1 MRNYDIMAAYS
12 GKMKMQGRKKVYVE
26 TSVIS
31 NLTARRSS
39 RVADALMQITTE
51 AWWEMASIRYS
62 LFYSSVVVDE
72 ASRGN
77 PEAAQRRLEALKGL
91 IAIEYDDR
99 AVDLANRLLRSTAV
113 PKNSFN
119 DAMHIAIAAVN
130 EMDILVTW
138 NCTHIANVETMPT
151 IRQVCE
157 TAGYRCPEICTPY
170 FMEGG
175 MQ

>member
-1 MRNYDIMAAYS
+1 M
-12 GKMKMQGRKKVYVE
+12 GEKKKVYVE

-39 RVADALMQITTE
+39 RVADVLMQLATE
-51 AWWEMASIRYS
+51 AWWERARERYA
-62 LFYSSVVVDE
+62 LFYSSVVVEE
-72 ASRGN
+72 AGRGDA
-77 PEAAQRRLEALKGL
+77 EAAHRRLAVLEDLAALG
-91 IAIEYDDR
+91 YDDS

-113 PKNSFN
+113 PRNSFN

-138 NCTHIANVETMPT
+138 NCAHIANAETLPT

-157 TAGYRCPEICTPY
+157 SIGYRCPEIVTPY